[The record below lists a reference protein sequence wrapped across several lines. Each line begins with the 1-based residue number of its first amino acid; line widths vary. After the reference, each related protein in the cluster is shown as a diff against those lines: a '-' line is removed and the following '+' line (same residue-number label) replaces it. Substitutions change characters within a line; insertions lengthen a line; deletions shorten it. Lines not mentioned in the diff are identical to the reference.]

1 MRRVKESLSTF
12 LRSAG
17 VALTNNP
24 RPVAEPVKSP
34 DPIRYALRTATR
46 FATLPARAESP
57 LLGR

>member
-24 RPVAEPVKSP
+24 RPVAEPVKV
-34 DPIRYALRTATR
+34 A
-46 FATLPARAESP
+46 
-57 LLGR
+57 